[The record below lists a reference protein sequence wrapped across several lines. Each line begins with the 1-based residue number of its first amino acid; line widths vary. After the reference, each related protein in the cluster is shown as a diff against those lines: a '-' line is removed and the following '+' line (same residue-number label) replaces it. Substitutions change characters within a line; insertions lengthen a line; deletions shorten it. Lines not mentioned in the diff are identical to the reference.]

1 MKTQMNI
8 TQTQNALMSSTI
20 NNLKNQNNMKTN
32 RTLESFEQFLVNV
45 HACKNNGKFLSQKNY
60 KSYVKTVAKIFG
72 LREQEFLNASST
84 KLQVWKIQIED
95 KPTFKS
101 LSPAYRSDLKSGFE
115 AFVNYARYQAG
126 FLKY

>member
-8 TQTQNALMSSTI
+8 NQNQNALITQTI
-20 NNLKNQNNMKTN
+20 NNLKNQNNVKTN

-45 HACKNNGKFLSQKNY
+45 HACKNNGKFLSKENY
-60 KSYVKTVAKIFG
+60 KSYIRQVIKALAVT
-72 LREQEFLNASST
+72 EQEFLNASST

-101 LSPAYRSDLKSGFE
+101 LSAAYRSDLKSGFE